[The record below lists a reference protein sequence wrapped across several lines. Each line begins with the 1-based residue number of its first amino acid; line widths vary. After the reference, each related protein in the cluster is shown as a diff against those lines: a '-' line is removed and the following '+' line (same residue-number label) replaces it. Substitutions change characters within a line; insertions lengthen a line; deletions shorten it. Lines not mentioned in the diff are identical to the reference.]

1 MRRLNKSQ
9 LSAYTSDIQISLYK
23 KESMTRWIIFI
34 LVYIALGFYVIQ
46 ALKTI
51 AKQPWWSYLYIIVS
65 FAVMVNFIYQFTV
78 GDDTSRVLNVPK
90 SYAFGFLL
98 TILTFNIITI
108 IFLFSEDLY
117 RITSGI
123 YHKIYGVDKEFG
135 LPARR
140 RFLSLIALG
149 VASIPFGALLYGM
162 YKGKYNFKV
171 LKYTLEFDDLPDGF
185 DGYQITQISD
195 IHSGSFDDRK
205 MIEYGVN
212 LINKQKSDVLLFT
225 GDMVNNMTSEMLP
238 WADLFSTLHAK
249 DGVYSVL
256 GNHDYGDYIPWETE
270 ELKKQNLEDLKALQ
284 KKMGFDLLL
293 NEHRYLQ
300 KGEDKIALVGVEN
313 WGKGGFKKAG
323 DLKKAASQINEND
336 FKILMSH
343 DPSHW
348 EMEVIKD
355 SYHYHLTLSGHTHGM
370 QFGIEIPG
378 WIKWSPVKWRYPYW
392 AGIYKEMGQFINVN
406 RGFGFLGYPGRV
418 GIWPEITV
426 ITLRKKALT

>member
-1 MRRLNKSQ
+1 ML
-9 LSAYTSDIQISLYK
+9 
-23 KESMTRWIIFI
+23 RWIIFVA
-34 LVYIALGFYVIQ
+34 LYIGLSLYVLQ
-46 ALKTI
+46 AIKATV
-51 AKQPWWSYLYIIVS
+51 KQPWWSYLYVGIAL
-65 FAVMVNFIYQFTV
+65 AVLINFIYQFTV
-78 GDDTSRVLNVPK
+78 GEEVGRVLSVPK

-98 TILTFNIITI
+98 TILTFKIITI
-108 IFLFSEDLY
+108 VFLFSEDLFRLATGLY
-117 RITSGI
+117 QKVFGAS
-123 YHKIYGVDKEFG
+123 KEFS
-135 LPARR
+135 LPQRR

-149 VASIPFGALLYGM
+149 IASIPFGALLYGM
-162 YKGKYNFKV
+162 FKGKYNFKV
-171 LKYTLEFDDLPDGF
+171 LTYDLEFEDLPDAF

-195 IHSGSFDDRK
+195 IHSGSFDNRK
-205 MIEYGVN
+205 MIEYGVG
-212 LINKQKSDVLLFT
+212 LINKQKSDAILFT
-225 GDMVNNMTSEMLP
+225 GDMVNNKTDEMRP
-238 WADLFSTLHAK
+238 WADLFATLEAK
-249 DGVYSVL
+249 DGKFSVL

-270 ELKKQNLEDLKALQ
+270 ELKRQNLEDLKDLQ

-300 KGEDKIALVGVEN
+300 KGNDKIALIGVEN

-323 DLKKAASQINEND
+323 DLKKASSRIESSD

-348 EMEVIKD
+348 EEEVINDEK
-355 SYHYHLTLSGHTHGM
+355 HFHLTLSGHTHGM

-378 WIKWSPVKWRYPYW
+378 WIKWSPVKWRYKYW

-426 ITLRKKALT
+426 ITLKKKLLT